1 MSDYY
6 DACCHP
12 EIMDALVYALN
23 DSDERVRAKA
33 ADEIGDQMRVNQCCV
48 GPDVIC
54 ALKFT
59 LGDCDSG
66 VRRQAEEALHIY
78 GYDIVNGTCCPVNC
92 CNSQCAVVGAPPAD
106 QDAAPADPIPAEES
120 AAPAELEPV
129 PAPQPNPTT
138 PEPQNIEAPVEPEAE
153 TEAVEAVK
161 YFPARLHKEY
171 ANRRGSNSSKFASFF
186 GLGTK

>member
-6 DACCHP
+6 NCCCHP

-78 GYDIVNGTCCPVNC
+78 GYDIVNGACCPVNC
-92 CNSQCAVVGAPPAD
+92 CNAGSPAVAAPPVEENSTPAAPVPTEETGAPM
-106 QDAAPADPIPAEES
+106 
-120 AAPAELEPV
+120 ELEPV
-129 PAPQPNPTT
+129 PTPQPNAADPDPET
-138 PEPQNIEAPVEPEAE
+138 PEQPEAD
-153 TEAVEAVK
+153 AVEAVN
-161 YFPARLHKEY
+161 YFPSTLHKEY
-171 ANRRGSNSSKFASFF
+171 ANRRSGSSNTSKFASFF
-186 GLGTK
+186 GLSSK